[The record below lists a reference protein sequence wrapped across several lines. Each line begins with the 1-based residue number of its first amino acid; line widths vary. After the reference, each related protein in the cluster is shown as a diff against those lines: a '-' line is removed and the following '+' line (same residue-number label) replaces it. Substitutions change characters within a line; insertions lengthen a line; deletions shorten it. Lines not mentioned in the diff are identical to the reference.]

1 MQGSRY
7 RLSETPAVVDRPA
20 PTLGR
25 DNDHVLRDLLGYD
38 DDRITHLNEIGAL
51 T

>member
-1 MQGSRY
+1 MQGPRH
-7 RLSETPAVVDRPA
+7 RLSETPAAVDRAA
-20 PTLGR
+20 PTLGQ

-38 DDRITHLNEIGAL
+38 DPRIAHLNEIGAL